1 MVTAVASQLQAMVP
15 ASLMSG
21 PQSTAAAAAISM
33 TALTAGSTAL
43 KTGAGAGAGLGGGS
57 NAALGAGTIA
67 GTILG
72 ILVVGLIAYGT
83 NVTVRTYIK

>member
-1 MVTAVASQLQAMVP
+1 MVTAVASQLQAAVP

-21 PQSTAAAAAISM
+21 PQSTAAAAAIRN

-43 KTGAGAGAGLGGGS
+43 KTGAGAGAAS
-57 NAALGAGTIA
+57 ALSAGTIA

-72 ILVVGLIAYGT
+72 VLIVGVIAYGT
-83 NVTVRTYIK
+83 NVTVRAYIK